1 MNMLTH
7 ITELRRAAAELED
20 LTARVQRQ
28 IAALAELHAGKTV
41 PEPDHSPFPTRQL
54 PNGLCVP
61 ITPAGFDL
69 LFSLVEHQHALL
81 NPGATDQ
88 AQCPSSATNPV
99 RTDQATSPSEFWSRP
114 CDFAAGPNAE
124 RHGQGD

>member
-1 MNMLTH
+1 MNMLAH

-28 IAALAELHAGKTV
+28 VSALAELHAGQSD
-41 PEPDHSPFPTRQL
+41 PEPDHPPFPTRQL

-81 NPGATDQ
+81 NSGTVASHNGSAATPVASDTSKGGQ
-88 AQCPSSATNPV
+88 TPAT
-99 RTDQATSPSEFWSRP
+99 TDGTL
-114 CDFAAGPNAE
+114 
-124 RHGQGD
+124 

>member
-1 MNMLTH
+1 MNMLAH

-20 LTARVQRQ
+20 LTARVRRQ
-28 IAALAELHAGKTV
+28 VDALAELHAGRSD
-41 PEPDHSPFPTRQL
+41 PEPDHSPFPTRTL

-81 NPGATDQ
+81 NSGAIASYSNSTAAPAASATPEGEQASAATDG
-88 AQCPSSATNPV
+88 AL
-99 RTDQATSPSEFWSRP
+99 
-114 CDFAAGPNAE
+114 
-124 RHGQGD
+124 

>member
-1 MNMLTH
+1 MNTLAH
-7 ITELRRAAAELED
+7 ITELRRAAAELAD

-28 IAALAELHAGKTV
+28 VSALAELHAGRSD

-81 NPGATDQ
+81 NSGTTASRSNSATTPAAPGTSEGEQTPAATDG
-88 AQCPSSATNPV
+88 TL
-99 RTDQATSPSEFWSRP
+99 
-114 CDFAAGPNAE
+114 
-124 RHGQGD
+124 

>member
-1 MNMLTH
+1 MNMLAH

-28 IAALAELHAGKTV
+28 VAALAELHAGRSD

-54 PNGLCVP
+54 PNGVCVP

-69 LFSLVEHQHALL
+69 LFSLVEHQHVLL
-81 NPGATDQ
+81 NSGTTASPINPAAT
-88 AQCPSSATNPV
+88 PSAPATPEGEHAPDA
-99 RTDQATSPSEFWSRP
+99 RDRAL
-114 CDFAAGPNAE
+114 
-124 RHGQGD
+124 

>member
-1 MNMLTH
+1 MNMLAH

-28 IAALAELHAGKTV
+28 ISALAELHAGRSD
-41 PEPDHSPFPTRQL
+41 PEPDHSSFPTRQL

-81 NPGATDQ
+81 NSGTTASHINSAATASASAAPEGAHAHETSDR
-88 AQCPSSATNPV
+88 PS
-99 RTDQATSPSEFWSRP
+99 
-114 CDFAAGPNAE
+114 
-124 RHGQGD
+124 

>member
-1 MNMLTH
+1 MNMLAH

-28 IAALAELHAGKTV
+28 VAALAELHAGRSD

-81 NPGATDQ
+81 NSGTAASHLNPAAVPSAPATPEGAHASD
-88 AQCPSSATNPV
+88 ASDRPS
-99 RTDQATSPSEFWSRP
+99 
-114 CDFAAGPNAE
+114 
-124 RHGQGD
+124 

>member
-1 MNMLTH
+1 MNMLAH

-28 IAALAELHAGKTV
+28 VAALAELHSSRSD

-61 ITPAGFDL
+61 VTPAGFDL

-81 NPGATDQ
+81 NSGTTASNLEPAATPR
-88 AQCPSSATNPV
+88 ASTAPESAHAP
-99 RTDQATSPSEFWSRP
+99 
-114 CDFAAGPNAE
+114 AASDGTL
-124 RHGQGD
+124 

>member
-1 MNMLTH
+1 MNMLAH

-20 LTARVQRQ
+20 LTARVRRQ
-28 IAALAELHAGKTV
+28 VNALAELHAGRSD

-81 NPGATDQ
+81 NSGTTASTN
-88 AQCPSSATNPV
+88 SSATTPAAA
-99 RTDQATSPSEFWSRP
+99 ATSEGGQTL
-114 CDFAAGPNAE
+114 AATDGTL
-124 RHGQGD
+124 

>member
-1 MNMLTH
+1 MNMLAH

-28 IAALAELHAGKTV
+28 VAALAELHAGRSD
-41 PEPDHSPFPTRQL
+41 PEPDHSPFPTRTL

-81 NPGATDQ
+81 NSGAIASTN
-88 AQCPSSATNPV
+88 SSAATPTASGTSEGGQTPETND
-99 RTDQATSPSEFWSRP
+99 RPS
-114 CDFAAGPNAE
+114 
-124 RHGQGD
+124 

>member
-1 MNMLTH
+1 MNMLAH

-28 IAALAELHAGKTV
+28 VSALAELHSSRSD
-41 PEPDHSPFPTRQL
+41 PDPDRSPFPTRQL
-54 PNGLCVP
+54 PNGLYVP

-81 NPGATDQ
+81 NSGTTASHNGSATTPAAAATSEGGQTPAATD
-88 AQCPSSATNPV
+88 
-99 RTDQATSPSEFWSRP
+99 
-114 CDFAAGPNAE
+114 GPL
-124 RHGQGD
+124 

>member
-1 MNMLTH
+1 MNMLAH

-28 IAALAELHAGKTV
+28 VAALAELHSSRSD

-81 NPGATDQ
+81 NSGTTASHLRPAAAASASAAPEGAHAPETNDR
-88 AQCPSSATNPV
+88 PS
-99 RTDQATSPSEFWSRP
+99 
-114 CDFAAGPNAE
+114 
-124 RHGQGD
+124 

>member
-1 MNMLTH
+1 MNMLAH

-28 IAALAELHAGKTV
+28 VSALAELHSSRSD

-81 NPGATDQ
+81 NSGTTASPNSSAATPAASATPEGAQTPAATDG
-88 AQCPSSATNPV
+88 TL
-99 RTDQATSPSEFWSRP
+99 
-114 CDFAAGPNAE
+114 
-124 RHGQGD
+124 

>member
-1 MNMLTH
+1 MNMLAH
-7 ITELRRAAAELED
+7 ITELRRAATELED

-28 IAALAELHAGKTV
+28 IAALAELHAGRSD

-81 NPGATDQ
+81 NSGTTASPLNPAT
-88 AQCPSSATNPV
+88 ATVASAAPESAHAPEATH
-99 RTDQATSPSEFWSRP
+99 RTL
-114 CDFAAGPNAE
+114 
-124 RHGQGD
+124 

>member
-1 MNMLTH
+1 MNMLAH

-28 IAALAELHAGKTV
+28 VAALAELHAGRSD

-54 PNGLCVP
+54 PNGLRVP

-81 NPGATDQ
+81 NSGTAASHLRPAAAPAASAAPEGAHAPETNDR
-88 AQCPSSATNPV
+88 PS
-99 RTDQATSPSEFWSRP
+99 
-114 CDFAAGPNAE
+114 
-124 RHGQGD
+124 

>member
-1 MNMLTH
+1 MNMLAH

-20 LTARVQRQ
+20 LTDRVQRQ
-28 IAALAELHAGKTV
+28 VAALAELHTGRSD
-41 PEPDHSPFPTRQL
+41 PEPDHSLYPTRQL

-81 NPGATDQ
+81 NSGTTASHLRPAATPSASVTREGAHAPETNDR
-88 AQCPSSATNPV
+88 PS
-99 RTDQATSPSEFWSRP
+99 
-114 CDFAAGPNAE
+114 
-124 RHGQGD
+124 

>member
-1 MNMLTH
+1 MNMLAH

-20 LTARVQRQ
+20 LTARVRRQ
-28 IAALAELHAGKTV
+28 VDALAELHSSRSD

-69 LFSLVEHQHALL
+69 LLSLVEHQHALL
-81 NPGATDQ
+81 NSGTTASHNG
-88 AQCPSSATNPV
+88 SSAAPTASV
-99 RTDQATSPSEFWSRP
+99 TSEGAQTP
-114 CDFAAGPNAE
+114 AAPDCAL
-124 RHGQGD
+124 

>member
-1 MNMLTH
+1 MNMLAH

-28 IAALAELHAGKTV
+28 VDALAELHAGRSD

-81 NPGATDQ
+81 NSGTTASHNGSATTPAAAATSEGEQTPAATDG
-88 AQCPSSATNPV
+88 TL
-99 RTDQATSPSEFWSRP
+99 
-114 CDFAAGPNAE
+114 
-124 RHGQGD
+124 